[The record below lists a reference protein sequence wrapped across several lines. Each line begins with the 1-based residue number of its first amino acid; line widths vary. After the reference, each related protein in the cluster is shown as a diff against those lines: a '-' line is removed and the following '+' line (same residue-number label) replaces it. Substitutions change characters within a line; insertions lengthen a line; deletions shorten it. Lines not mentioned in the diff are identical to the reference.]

1 MSAVIGAAHVG
12 ANPIIAVDLD
22 DEKLAFA
29 KRFGATHVVN
39 GRNGDVVQQIRA
51 LTKSEGLGFRGL
63 SVEGVDFAFDC
74 IGAKST
80 MEQILSAAK
89 PGRFGVARGGTAV
102 LVGVPT
108 TFVIDRAGILRW
120 RKTGPVQPGDTTL
133 TGILE
138 RALGT

>member
-108 TFVIDRAGILRW
+108 TGMDLAVS
-120 RKTGPVQPGDTTL
+120 
-133 TGILE
+133 E
-138 RALGT
+138 